1 MLRSQLLHPARGR
14 MNPHQQ
20 IVEGETLTDRNHQL
34 AVQHKSPRL
43 DVSQRVYHLRKV
55 AGQRLA

>member
-1 MLRSQLLHPARGR
+1 